1 MLVQLGTVCPG
12 QTQEQKNA
20 WNQGLKAVIREL
32 RSQNVRGAA
41 AVAAAIVEF
50 RRAFIGDPTRV
61 LNLENA

>member
-20 WNQGLKAVIREL
+20 WTQGLKAVIREL
-32 RSQNVRGAA
+32 RGQNVRGAE

-61 LNLENA
+61 LNLDYA